1 MSVALSLLA
10 MLCDEPR
17 YGFQLRA
24 EFDRRTGDRW
34 PLNVGQVYK
43 TLDRLER
50 DGLVAR
56 STTTDADG
64 HVFYAATAAGRDRV
78 ERWLTAADDAP
89 DPARTDLAV
98 KLAVA
103 LTLPGTDVDTLLR
116 AHRDAAMSRLRRLT
130 RESAPG
136 GVDSLSAQLIAD
148 SVLFAAETE
157 VRWLDHLAE
166 RIRQARA
173 AGVELAVP
181 FDTTLPR
188 RGRPRTSAT
197 TTATAHTEETP

>member
-24 EFDRRTGDRW
+24 EFDRRTGARW

-50 DGLVAR
+50 DGLAVR
-56 STTTDADG
+56 STETDADG
-64 HVFYAATAAGRDRV
+64 HVFYDVTSSGRERV
-78 ERWLTAADDAP
+78 QRWLTSADAP
-89 DPARTDLAV
+89 AEPARNDLAI

-103 LTLPGTDVDTLLR
+103 LTLPGTDVDALLR
-116 AHRDAAMSRLRRLT
+116 AQRDAAMQQLQRLT
-130 RESAPG
+130 RDSAVRPG
-136 GVDSLSAQLIAD
+136 PAALSSQLIAD

-157 VRWLDHLAE
+157 VRWLDHVTE
-166 RIRQARA
+166 RVRQART
-173 AGVELAVP
+173 AGTDLAVP
-181 FDTTLPR
+181 FETSRPR
-188 RGRPRTSAT
+188 RGRPRASVFPTL
-197 TTATAHTEETP
+197 ETP

>member
-24 EFDRRTGDRW
+24 EFDRRTGARW

-50 DGLVAR
+50 DGLAVR
-56 STTTDADG
+56 SSRTDADG
-64 HVFYAATAAGRDRV
+64 HVFYEVTADGRDRV
-78 ERWLTAADDAP
+78 RLWLTSADTAAD
-89 DPARTDLAV
+89 PARSDLAV

-103 LTLPGTDVDTLLR
+103 MTLPGADIDVLLR
-116 AHRDAAMSRLRRLT
+116 VQRDAAMQRLRRLT
-130 RESAPG
+130 KESARPAG
-136 GVDSLSAQLIAD
+136 TAALSAQLIAD

-157 VRWLDHLAE
+157 VRWLDHIAE
-166 RIRQARA
+166 RVRQARA
-173 AGVELAVP
+173 AGIDLAVP
-181 FDTTLPR
+181 FETSLPR
-188 RGRPRTSAT
+188 RGRPRASVPPTQ
-197 TTATAHTEETP
+197 ERP